1 MKEMLLT
8 FGDTLAKKRL
18 FVILDM
24 LLLFVPAVLWAQ
36 NHPIPVS
43 DINGVVVDDANHG
56 VAGANLRLTAVLD
69 SARVYQTVTNED
81 GGYLLRVQP
90 GLYMK

>member
-8 FGDTLAKKRL
+8 FGDTLAKKRF
-18 FVILDM
+18 FVLLDM
-24 LLLFVPAVLWAQ
+24 LLLCVPAVLWAQ
-36 NHPIPVS
+36 NPSVPVS
-43 DINGVVVDDANHG
+43 DVNGIVVDDANHG

-69 SARVYQTVTNED
+69 TARVYQTVTNEE
-81 GGYLLRVQP
+81 GGYSLRVQP